1 MRNQV
6 LVLLDKGVE
15 FQFNVAQPSPMSHE
29 AARVWLD
36 EQFTRLDCEPLRA
49 SGKVLT
55 ADKVLVVT
63 QAAGPA
69 LALAPVGQA
78 RKALEQQCGGSRV
91 LLAEDNAINQEIA
104 IALLQGAGLSVDV
117 ACDGNEAVQ
126 RCRDHHY
133 ALVLM
138 DMQMPRLDGLELMLK
153 GGQMG
158 RASVFT
164 DLRDGVIETHGHSPK
179 SG

>member
-69 LALAPVGQA
+69 LLGDEKWGQQYANAVHGALGKPMI
-78 RKALEQQCGGSRV
+78 R
-91 LLAEDNAINQEIA
+91 
-104 IALLQGAGLSVDV
+104 VDV
-117 ACDGNEAVQ
+117 PAMAVT
-126 RCRDHHY
+126 Y
-133 ALVLM
+133 
-138 DMQMPRLDGLELMLK
+138 
-153 GGQMG
+153 
-158 RASVFT
+158 
-164 DLRDGVIETHGHSPK
+164 
-179 SG
+179 